1 MDWMTFS
8 STIIGQLA
16 WPVTVIILVLLL
28 KKNIEQVFP
37 RLESFKHNNT
47 EFNFAK
53 VMNEVVVEATHVEEE
68 GRLLP
73 GDLKAEEERLLTK
86 IDIAPHAIVHQA
98 YAILDRELL
107 DIYDEHLTKEN
118 RTSLT
123 ANDSKTIL
131 RSLGFGEELITN
143 IWILRKIR
151 QEVMGIN
158 SHKNKRLSNQQV
170 KSYLELALDCT
181 AKVREFVS

>member
-86 IDIAPHAIVHQA
+86 IDI
-98 YAILDRELL
+98 DR
-107 DIYDEHLTKEN
+107 
-118 RTSLT
+118 
-123 ANDSKTIL
+123 
-131 RSLGFGEELITN
+131 
-143 IWILRKIR
+143 
-151 QEVMGIN
+151 
-158 SHKNKRLSNQQV
+158 
-170 KSYLELALDCT
+170 KS
-181 AKVREFVS
+181 VV